1 MALFK
6 KIARKIK
13 SKFTHREI
21 LPILVPKYET
31 ELLNNKIVM
40 ITGGNGGIGFAI
52 AKGAIK
58 AGAKVIICGTNT
70 AKTEN
75 ACKELGENAKGLYL
89 NLAEHNAIEKQV
101 LEGFSLFP
109 ENRIDILVNSAGL
122 HGDWDFFNFDW
133 DSFDKVL
140 SVNVQG
146 TYYVSQIIAKQM
158 IEKKIKGHILNIS
171 SSSALRP
178 AWTPYQISK
187 WAVNGITKGLA
198 DFLLP
203 YGITVNAIAP
213 GPCATEM
220 VGKKDAKDIY
230 YENQPAHR
238 YLVPEEVANLAIF
251 MMSDNGN
258 MIVGDTYY
266 ISGGSG
272 VISYHK

>member
-1 MALFK
+1 MSVLGSVLS
-6 KIARKIK
+6 KIK
-13 SKFTHREI
+13 SKFIHKEI
-21 LPILVPKYET
+21 LPIFVPTNESD
-31 ELLNNKIVM
+31 LLKDKIVL

-52 AKGAIK
+52 AKRAVSV
-58 AGAKVIICGTNT
+58 GAKVIICGTNQI
-70 AKTEN
+70 KTDK
-75 ACKELGENAKGLYL
+75 ACEELGENAKGLFL
-89 NLAEHNAIEKQV
+89 DLADNKNIEKQI
-101 LEGFSLFP
+101 LEGISLFP
-109 ENRIDILVNSAGL
+109 EKKIDILVNSAGL
-122 HGDWDFFNFDW
+122 HGEWDFFNFIWKD
-133 DSFDKVL
+133 FDKL
-140 SVNVQG
+140 MAVNVQG

-158 IEKKIKGHILNIS
+158 IDKKIKGHILNIS

-198 DFLLP
+198 DLLLP
-203 YGITVNAIAP
+203 YGIIVNAIAP

-220 VGKKDAKDIY
+220 VGKKDSKNIY

-238 YLVPEEVANLAIF
+238 YLLPEEVANLAVF
-251 MMSDNGN
+251 MISDYGN